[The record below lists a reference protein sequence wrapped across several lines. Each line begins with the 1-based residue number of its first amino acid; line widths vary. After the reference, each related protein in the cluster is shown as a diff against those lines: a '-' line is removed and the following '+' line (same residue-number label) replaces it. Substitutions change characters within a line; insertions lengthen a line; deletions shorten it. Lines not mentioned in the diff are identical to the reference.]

1 MSTRILED
9 SRERNRISQSSVDPI
24 MRPSGSSEPRSM
36 KDDTFISS
44 SKSSDACRKSRKR
57 RQGISISSKS
67 LSRSGRKSR
76 TRSRKA
82 VNEELDDTAQTLGPE
97 TDGETGAPKKLILVS
112 SDEAG
117 GMGRSI
123 DDEPYYHGFMS
134 LEECSPLL
142 KSLGDFLVRKV
153 RLDDEEQ
160 YAISVRVDETSVMNF
175 LIKRSRSKRLYY
187 VYGYAFKTIP
197 DLIAYH
203 TRNRVPL
210 NGDDICIKKG
220 VEKSEWQ
227 LFHEQV
233 EITKKLGEGAFGEV
247 WQGTLSLGVFRGR
260 VPVAIKMLHSS
271 VISTDERI
279 RILREANLML
289 KLNHVNVIKF
299 YGVAATKEPI
309 MIVMELASG
318 GSLLARV
325 QDVKNPPTESDKVKY
340 CSDVANGLAYLE
352 SMCVIHRDVAAR
364 NCLLGENE
372 TVKLSDFGLSL
383 LGIAYREKHMK
394 NVPIR
399 WLAPETLKSGRYSTK
414 SDVWSF
420 GVTIWEIFSN
430 GAHPYS
436 DVEDNKEVRRQ
447 VLAQKLKLTDPPGMP
462 SEVLSTMHRCLQFDP
477 EQRPPFHELVRL
489 LDAGRNA
496 RIRSN
501 TLSSILRGILRM

>member
-1 MSTRILED
+1 MTTRILED
-9 SRERNRISQSSVDPI
+9 SRERNRVSPSSVDLL
-24 MRPSGSSEPRSM
+24 MRPSGSGDPRST
-36 KDDTFISS
+36 KDDTFVSS
-44 SKSSDACRKSRKR
+44 SKSSEACRRSRKR
-57 RQGISISSKS
+57 RQGISMSYKS
-67 LSRSGRKSR
+67 LSRSGRKTR
-76 TRSRKA
+76 TRSRKLT
-82 VNEELDDTAQTLGPE
+82 NEELDETAQTIVPE
-97 TDGETGAPKKLILVS
+97 TDGETGPPRKLIQVS

-134 LEECSPLL
+134 PDECSPLL
-142 KSLGDFLVRKV
+142 KSPGDFLVRKV
-153 RLDDEEQ
+153 HLDDEEQ
-160 YAISVRVDETSVMNF
+160 YAISVRVHETSVMNF

-203 TRNRVPL
+203 TRNRLPL

-233 EITKKLGEGAFGEV
+233 EITKKIGEGAFGEV

-260 VPVAIKMLHSS
+260 VPVAVKMLHSS

-279 RILREANLML
+279 RFLREANLML

-299 YGVAATKEPI
+299 YGVATTREPI

-325 QDVKNPPTESDKVKY
+325 QDAQNPPTESDKVKY

-420 GVTIWEIFSN
+420 GVTMWEVFSN
-430 GAHPYS
+430 GAHPYG
-436 DVEDNKEVRRQ
+436 DIEDNKEVRRQ
-447 VLAQKLKLTDPPGMP
+447 VLAQKLKLADPPGMP
-462 SEVLSTMHRCLQFDP
+462 SEVLSMMHSCLQFDP
-477 EQRPPFHELVRL
+477 EQRPPFHELARV

-496 RIRSN
+496 RIRTN